1 LSSLFLVLTVPNLLF
16 YRLHHFAFKK
26 RLKLASSI
34 IALHVLQTI
43 GDLQQTMEVRTS
55 NLGEL
60 VDDVEEEKEKLREY
74 EDRVVQLEQIAND
87 KNKQV
92 ITKSWVTLPDSSDE
106 TDY

>member
-1 LSSLFLVLTVPNLLF
+1 
-16 YRLHHFAFKK
+16 
-26 RLKLASSI
+26 
-34 IALHVLQTI
+34 LQTI

>member
-1 LSSLFLVLTVPNLLF
+1 
-16 YRLHHFAFKK
+16 
-26 RLKLASSI
+26 
-34 IALHVLQTI
+34 
-43 GDLQQTMEVRTS
+43 MEVRTS